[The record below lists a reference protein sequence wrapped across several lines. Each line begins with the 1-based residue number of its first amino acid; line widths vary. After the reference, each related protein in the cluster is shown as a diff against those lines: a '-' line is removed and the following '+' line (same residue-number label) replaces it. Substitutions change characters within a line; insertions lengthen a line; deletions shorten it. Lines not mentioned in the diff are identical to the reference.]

1 MRNFLLKPTDSVL
14 VAMQR
19 VSKNGEGFAAVV
31 DDERKWLGTFH
42 DADGRYAMLRGVS
55 LDEPVGS
62 VMKKAGKDHF
72 VLDKGVVKDVVHFG
86 RPPVDAVV
94 MAGGKGTRLRSVSG
108 GVPKPLLNL
117 GSSTILE
124 RILANLSTAG
134 ADAVYLSVNYKAAT
148 FKKKIGP
155 GVTYLEEKT
164 PLGNAGALSMLP
176 AKGAPY
182 VFITNADLITGV
194 DYRAMID
201 FHRSHDG
208 PITMAAAS
216 FSTTLKYGVVHSNK
230 RGVLDGFEEKP
241 ELDFL
246 CNAGMYVVDRPTLKL
261 VPKNKFFQMPDLIDA
276 VQRRGEPVHV
286 FPLWENWVDAGS
298 PEEFQQVLLEF
309 ARGVQT

>member
-1 MRNFLLKPTDSVL
+1 VRNFLLKPTDSVR
-14 VAMQR
+14 VALQR

-42 DADGRYAMLRGVS
+42 DADGRMAMLRGVS
-55 LDEPVGS
+55 LDEPVSS
-62 VMKKAGKDHF
+62 VMKKSAKDHF
-72 VLDKGVVKDVVHFG
+72 VIEKGVVKDVVRFG

-94 MAGGKGTRLRSVSG
+94 MAGGRGTRLRSVSG
-108 GVPKPLLNL
+108 GVPKPLLTL
-117 GSSTILE
+117 GDSTILE
-124 RILANLSTAG
+124 RILANLSAAG
-134 ADAVYLSVNYKAAT
+134 IAEVYLSLNYKAAM
-148 FKKKIGP
+148 FKKRIGAA
-155 GVTYLEEKT
+155 VTYLEETT

-208 PITMAAAS
+208 PVTMAAAP
-216 FSTTLKYGVVHSNK
+216 FTTNLKYGVVHTTK

-261 VPKNKFFQMPDLIDA
+261 VPKKKFFQMPDLIDA
-276 VQRRGEPVHV
+276 VQRRGETVHV
-286 FPLWENWVDAGS
+286 FPLYEKWVDAGS

-309 ARGVQT
+309 ARGVQQ